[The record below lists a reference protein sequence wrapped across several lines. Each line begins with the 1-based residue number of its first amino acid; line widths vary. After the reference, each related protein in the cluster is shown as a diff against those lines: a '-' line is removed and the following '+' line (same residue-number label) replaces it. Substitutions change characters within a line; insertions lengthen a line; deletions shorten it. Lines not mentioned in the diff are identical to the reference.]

1 MPLYVVA
8 LRLSRVQGCDSG
20 AFHAEQLAHR
30 RMGQIFAGESHRVH
44 SSGDHEAGSFVGYES
59 GLLFQKSGGAGECG
73 TAAIVADSLLSG
85 PYDDRAGVACQDD
98 GIMCDGCAGPE
109 HEYRDGSD
117 RQCGFAV
124 LVRRYQRI
132 VRAFDDT
139 QLFLCFGY
147 RIE

>member
-1 MPLYVVA
+1 MRRDRSLDTSLACCSNSLVEPV
-8 LRLSRVQGCDSG
+8 S
-20 AFHAEQLAHR
+20 AE
-30 RMGQIFAGESHRVH
+30 
-44 SSGDHEAGSFVGYES
+44 
-59 GLLFQKSGGAGECG
+59 

-139 QLFLCFGY
+139 LLQIQIWYSF
-147 RIE
+147 RHSW